1 MQIIRIS
8 QSCANKLDNLEEMY
22 KLLETYT
29 PPRLDQEGTD
39 NLNTVITST
48 EIKSVITTLLTNKV
62 KDQVASQGNFSKHI
76 KS

>member
-1 MQIIRIS
+1 MIRIL
-8 QSCANKLDNLEEMY
+8 QSCANLEEMY

-29 PPRLDQEGTD
+29 LPRLDQEETD

-48 EIKSVITTLLTNKV
+48 EIKSVITTLLTN
-62 KDQVASQGNFSKHI
+62 QSRGPGSFSGNFSKHI